1 MFAHLQQICAE
12 DKKTLQT
19 LVKNIG
25 ALSIGFSMCL
35 WVFLIG
41 LCSFYQWLINAN
53 RTDQTNND
61 LKSYFQRK
69 RTKTIVANSL
79 IETASYGA
87 DL

>member
-1 MFAHLQQICAE
+1 MALSRFPAKAA

-53 RTDQTNND
+53 RADQTNND
-61 LKSYFQRK
+61 LKSY
-69 RTKTIVANSL
+69 L
-79 IETASYGA
+79 
-87 DL
+87 

>member
-1 MFAHLQQICAE
+1 MCAG

-53 RTDQTNND
+53 RADQTN
-61 LKSYFQRK
+61 
-69 RTKTIVANSL
+69 
-79 IETASYGA
+79 
-87 DL
+87 